1 MYSVEPRPIELAGR
15 PATYAVLPF
24 SRHGVIRAIKV
35 SPFLNRVPEPV
46 NSRESMRSNA
56 LAWTGNASIGMNGAM
71 SPRFNGRDGPI
82 SNASPTV
89 VSGHSLAIPNLP
101 QVGFNRRIQPCRF
114 LLMLAPLGTKS
125 LHLFLKWFVVVFL
138 LCCTDVATRR

>member
-1 MYSVEPRPIELAGR
+1 MYSVEPWPIELAGR

-35 SPFLNRVPEPV
+35 SPFLNRAPEPL

-56 LAWTGNASIGMNGAM
+56 LAWTGSASIGMNGAM
-71 SPRFNGRDGPI
+71 SPRFNVRDGPI

-89 VSGHSLAIPNLP
+89 VSVHSPSIPKLLEVRLNH
-101 QVGFNRRIQPCRF
+101 RIQPRRF
-114 LLMLAPLGTKS
+114 LLLLAPLGTES
-125 LHLFLKWFVVVFL
+125 LHLFFKWFAVIVLF
-138 LCCTDVATRR
+138 CCADVSARC